1 MLLSVPTSFGFR
13 YIAGFFLCG
22 LVGAICSRSQIWYS
36 IFPKKEGS
44 YEIYRKRGE
53 YGEYEKRLGMV
64 KSSPFQEPLNAWT
77 SLIYSVFGIVIF
89 ITGYVDLQ
97 TDLDDVDPAKVY
109 NKEVSVVHNRMTDY
123 GGFSICYGLSCIYLG
138 LSSFLFHAS
147 HAEYWRKA
155 DAGMTSGVLI
165 SLVAFSLW
173 DRLRPAGLEFW
184 GMFIIIV
191 LLVFSMI
198 FGFVPYGSSDIL
210 LPVMVAVTWGV
221 EMIPRYGGVVDPGQ
235 YLMWAECVYATI
247 IGFLMRTI
255 DVKRNNQKLTSIL
268 YIVATLLT
276 IYPFGYFIGYTSF
289 AILCGVGAI
298 SIVYMDISLGHIFW
312 HFGSGYA
319 LYIWWEMFRLRPGD
333 PLSTGEEHSDNFIAT
348 IILFVLVKNGVRRI
362 FMTLE
367 CFPNDAYKER
377 VFFLIEHTVFAVWA
391 YYVLVY
397 VPSTVDHSFLHKH
410 HENRY
415 KRSQEK
421 LETMTYGSIPEG
433 IDFKNNPTAPSVA
446 SWLIHPVLCWYG
458 ETFPFDSFK
467 LFYLAKVGTHLEDV
481 LFMMYKRFGKKP
493 DDLSSTP
500 TNSSTNQDHNDDAKS
515 PKTDKLPLLS
525 TSSTNP
531 GADSN
536 KGGKGTRVGTDQL
549 DTNVSITI
557 PASMVTASDCT
568 RDTTT
573 HPVHN
578 KNNRDM
584 KMEIHHI
591 STAILCI
598 TSAAIGH
605 AKVGSLI
612 MFLHDV
618 SDIPLDLVRIFGLGQ
633 GKVYKYA
640 QMGCMAITLL
650 TWLYWRLYWFPV
662 YVLYSIAF
670 ESRSLIKN
678 SNCFVGKCTFIDV
691 PERVPFLL
699 LLGSLLVLHV
709 IWYIMMVKKSWA
721 AINET
726 KKESAA

>member
-13 YIAGFFLCG
+13 YVVGFLICG
-22 LVGAICSRSQIWYS
+22 LFGAICSRSQLWYS
-36 IFPKKEGS
+36 IFPQKEGS

-53 YGEYEKRLGMV
+53 YGEYEKRLSVV
-64 KSSPFQEPLNAWT
+64 KGSPFQEPLNAWT

-89 ITGYVDLQ
+89 ITGLMDLI
-97 TDLDDVDPAKVY
+97 TDIDDVDPAKVY
-109 NKEVSVVHNRMTDY
+109 NKEVAVVHNRMIDY

-147 HAEYWRKA
+147 HAEYWRKT

-173 DRLRPAGLEFW
+173 DRLRPAGMELW

-210 LPVMVAVTWGV
+210 LPLMVAVTWGV
-221 EMIPRYGGVVDPGQ
+221 EMIPRYGGVVDNKQ
-235 YLMWAECVYATI
+235 YLMWAECVYATV
-247 IGFLMRTI
+247 IGFLLRTV
-255 DVKRNNQKLTSIL
+255 DVKRKNTKLITIL
-268 YIVATLLT
+268 FIVSVLLT
-276 IYPFGYFIGYTSF
+276 IYPFGYFLGYSSF
-289 AILCGVGAI
+289 AILCGLAAI

-333 PLSTGEEHSDNFIAT
+333 PASVGIDHSDNFIAT
-348 IILFVLVKNGVRRI
+348 IILFMLVKNGIRRI

-367 CFPNDAYKER
+367 CFPNPAYKDR
-377 VFFLIEHTVFAVWA
+377 VFFLIEHTIFAAWA

-397 VPSTVDHSFLHKH
+397 IPSTVDTSFLHKH
-410 HENRY
+410 HENRV
-415 KRSQEK
+415 KRSQEA
-421 LETMTYGSIPEG
+421 LESMTYGSLPEG
-433 IDFKNNPTAPSVA
+433 IDFRNNPSAPSVA

-458 ETFPFDSFK
+458 EAFPFDSFK
-467 LFYLAKVGTHLEDV
+467 LFYLAKVGTHMEDV
-481 LFMMYKRFGKKP
+481 VFMMYKRFGKKT
-493 DDLSSTP
+493 DTENSTGGDSAS
-500 TNSSTNQDHNDDAKS
+500 NNNDDDANTKAS
-515 PKTDKLPLLS
+515 DKLPLI
-525 TSSTNP
+525 TP
-531 GADSN
+531 SN
-536 KGGKGTRVGTDQL
+536 NKTDRL
-549 DTNVSITI
+549 DTSVSITI
-557 PASMVTASDCT
+557 PAHVVQASDCT
-568 RDTTT
+568 RDTTMSS
-573 HPVHN
+573 N
-578 KNNRDM
+578 KQNQSNPRDV

-605 AKVGSLI
+605 AKIGSLI

-618 SDIPLDLVRIFGLGQ
+618 SDIPLDLVRIFGLAQ
-633 GKVYKYA
+633 GKLYKYA
-640 QMGCMAITLL
+640 QMGAMAVTLL

-691 PERVPFLL
+691 PARVPFLL
-699 LLGSLLVLHV
+699 LLGSLLVLHI
-709 IWYIMMVKKSWA
+709 IWFWMMVKKSWA

-726 KKESAA
+726 KKEAAA